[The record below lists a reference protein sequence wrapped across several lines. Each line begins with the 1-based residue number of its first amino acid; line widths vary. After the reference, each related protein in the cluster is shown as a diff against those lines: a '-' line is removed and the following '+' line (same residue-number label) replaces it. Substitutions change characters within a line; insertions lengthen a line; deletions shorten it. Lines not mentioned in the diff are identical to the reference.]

1 LRQGIK
7 RIRQV
12 PRLEDGNMVDTAIFD
27 VLDYK
32 GVTKKIQK
40 LFGRIEAYEKSVGF
54 DLVYPTTFVPSG
66 LQP

>member
-1 LRQGIK
+1 
-7 RIRQV
+7 
-12 PRLEDGNMVDTAIFD
+12 MVDTAIFD

-32 GVTKKIQK
+32 GVTKKVQQ
-40 LFGRIEAYEKSVGF
+40 LFGRVEAYEKSVGF